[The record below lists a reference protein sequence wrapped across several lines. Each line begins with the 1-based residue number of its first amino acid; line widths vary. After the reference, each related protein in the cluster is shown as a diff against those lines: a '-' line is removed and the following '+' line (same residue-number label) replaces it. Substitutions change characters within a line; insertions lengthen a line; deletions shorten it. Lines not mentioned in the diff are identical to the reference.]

1 MAAKHLEVPQDISFM
16 SNLNYSKS
24 EANSNLASSN
34 QYVSIDLTKLDHNIE
49 AIRSCLAANTQLWPV
64 IKDDAYGHGAIP
76 LAKYLSSV
84 VHGFC
89 VVRSAEGVRLREAG
103 IRQPILVFEP
113 PDERSISLY
122 SSHHLIASVSHSRH
136 LDLLETG
143 CSYHVNIDT
152 GMNRLG
158 ASVEELPM
166 LLEVIKKRTD
176 LRGVG
181 VYTHFYQA
189 DDPYSPTVAQQ
200 LDQFQ
205 QLQSHFPTEWLRH
218 TANSGAIFHY
228 AKQLPLSFDAVRPG
242 ICIYGYSAGNQAIDS
257 LSPLLSWQSQLVYH
271 QPVKKGESVSY
282 GARWRAPRDGWVGVI
297 PVGYAHGLSRLLSN
311 QMKVR
316 IQDALYEQVGS
327 ITMDFTLIWLGEN
340 KISLGSPVFLLDADQ
355 LRASVWAEKTQT
367 IAYEITTRISPKVP
381 RVYVG

>member
-1 MAAKHLEVPQDISFM
+1 MAVKYLEVPHNITFM
-16 SNLNYSKS
+16 SNPNYSNS
-24 EANSNLASSN
+24 EANSNLLSLN
-34 QYVSIDLTKLDHNIE
+34 QYVSVDLTKLDRNIE
-49 AIRSCLAANTQLWPV
+49 AIRNCLATNTQLWPV

-76 LAKYLSSV
+76 LAKHLSSV

-89 VVRSAEGVRLREAG
+89 VVRSSEGVGLREAG
-103 IRQPILVFEP
+103 IKQPILVFEP
-113 PDERSISLY
+113 PDERCISLF
-122 SSHHLIASVSHSRH
+122 SSHHLIASVSHCRH
-136 LDLLETG
+136 LDMLESG

-152 GMNRLG
+152 GMRRLG
-158 ASVEELPM
+158 ASVEELPL

-176 LRGVG
+176 LRGEG

-189 DDPYSPTVAQQ
+189 DDPGSSTVAEQ
-200 LDQFQ
+200 LDLFQ
-205 QLQSHFPTEWLRH
+205 RLQSQFPIEWLRH

-228 AKQLPLSFDAVRPG
+228 TKQLPLLFDAVRPG

-297 PVGYAHGLSRLLSN
+297 PVGYAHGLPRLLSN
-311 QMKVR
+311 QMQL
-316 IQDALYEQVGS
+316 IIEGTLYEQVGS

-355 LRASVWAEKTQT
+355 LGASVWAEKTQT
-367 IAYEITTRISPKVP
+367 IAHEITTRISPKVP
-381 RVYVG
+381 RVYID